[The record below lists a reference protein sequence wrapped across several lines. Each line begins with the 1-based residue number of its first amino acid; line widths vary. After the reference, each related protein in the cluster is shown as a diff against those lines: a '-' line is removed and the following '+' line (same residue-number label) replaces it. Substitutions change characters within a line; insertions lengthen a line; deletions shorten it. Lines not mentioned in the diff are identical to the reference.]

1 MYSSITRD
9 DEPKGRMISEYE
21 SCILR
26 GTSGSGDPISPFG
39 SLGDFRAALRR
50 ASDHKTGILN
60 GTILTEQQG
69 MEMIQ
74 RNLLKG
80 V

>member
-26 GTSGSGDPISPFG
+26 GAGDSGGPGCPFG
-39 SLGDFRAALRR
+39 SPGDFRAALRR
-50 ASDHKTGILN
+50 ASDHRTGVLK
-60 GTILTEQQG
+60 GTILTGQQDK
-69 MEMIQ
+69 EMIQ
-74 RNLLKG
+74 
-80 V
+80 